1 MKIERKKV
9 IAAIGGPDAVLA
21 MDDEAR
27 AEALENYLAKEL
39 DAQVDIQVDAQA
51 SAPTVAELEEKIETR
66 TFRRGV
72 GSLFAVG
79 GLTPFG
85 EPTPD
90 DPGPSGDCRRCRQS
104 RRCSIISNRGSRRR
118 DTRFKARTGR

>member
-9 IAAIGGPDAVLA
+9 IAAIGGADAVMA

-39 DAQVDIQVDAQA
+39 DAQVDAQA

-79 GLTPFG
+79 GSTPFG
-85 EPTPD
+85 ELTPTSR
-90 DPGPSGDCRRCRQS
+90 GPSGDCRRCRQS
-104 RRCSIISNRGSRRR
+104 RRCSIISNCGLPRR
-118 DTRFKARTGR
+118 DIRFRARTGR

>member
-51 SAPTVAELEEKIETR
+51 SAPTVAELEEKIETEPSDAASEACSLSEAR
-66 TFRRGV
+66 PRSANRR
-72 GSLFAVG
+72 
-79 GLTPFG
+79 
-85 EPTPD
+85 PTS
-90 DPGPSGDCRRCRQS
+90 PGPSGDCRRCRQS

-118 DTRFKARTGR
+118 DMRFKARTGR